1 MGHSLSPILLT
12 QCSLPFVSYIG
23 LCQLQVPVYVWAPEE
38 EGQFQPGR
46 CSRWWLHQSLQALE
60 KDFAALGTS
69 MVYRRSPE
77 SRTALIQLVEET
89 GAQASNSPHFLHAW
103 EPYSSLCR
111 FLNCKFLGD
120 PSSWLHCSLYKQAL
134 STEFVCART
143 TRRCSSIT
151 CTIPSPWCAT
161 MR

>member
-1 MGHSLSPILLT
+1 M
-12 QCSLPFVSYIG
+12 
-23 LCQLQVPVYVWAPEE
+23 YVWAPEE

-89 GAQASNSPHFLHAW
+89 GAQASNSPHSLHAR
-103 EPYSSLCR
+103 EPELFIC
-111 FLNCKFLGD
+111 LLLD
-120 PSSWLHCSLYKQAL
+120 L
-134 STEFVCART
+134 
-143 TRRCSSIT
+143 
-151 CTIPSPWCAT
+151 
-161 MR
+161 